1 MGMTSV
7 RLSKVIGPQPAC
19 TTTSPRLNC
28 DPAGSSAC
36 STTLSSQPRKV
47 KSPKPL
53 PSTIGSVSVYV
64 PGCRQTLTGPR
75 LASPDTSVGSVAPP
89 ATSPGPTVTVQPQL
103 FAPVSVTRLSNG
115 GTQPATVASPCS
127 HVTTASGHT
136 QVRGPSGGCGASR

>member
-28 DPAGSSAC
+28 DPAGSSAGGA
-36 STTLSSQPRKV
+36 TLP
-47 KSPKPL
+47 
-53 PSTIGSVSVYV
+53 
-64 PGCRQTLTGPR
+64 TLTGPR